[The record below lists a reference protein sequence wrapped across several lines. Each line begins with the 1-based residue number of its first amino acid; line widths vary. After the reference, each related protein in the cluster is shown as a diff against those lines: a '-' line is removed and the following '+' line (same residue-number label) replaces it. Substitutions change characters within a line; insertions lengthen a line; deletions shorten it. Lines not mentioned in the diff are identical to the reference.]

1 MDSEVSARSIGVRF
15 CPGVVDPSTVRD
27 MHVKLPL
34 MKHSMAWEWSLPP
47 RAWQRLPTAQRSGLK
62 AGATFRGRERE
73 RGGERERGREGEGRK
88 RQRERAIDLFE
99 CVRVKNTF

>member
-15 CPGVVDPSTVRD
+15 CPGVVDPTTVRD

-47 RAWQRLPTAQRSGLK
+47 RAWQRQPTAQRSGLK
-62 AGATFRGRERE
+62 AGATFRGRE
-73 RGGERERGREGEGRK
+73 GERGREGGGGEGEEETE
-88 RQRERAIDLFE
+88 RESNRL
-99 CVRVKNTF
+99 V